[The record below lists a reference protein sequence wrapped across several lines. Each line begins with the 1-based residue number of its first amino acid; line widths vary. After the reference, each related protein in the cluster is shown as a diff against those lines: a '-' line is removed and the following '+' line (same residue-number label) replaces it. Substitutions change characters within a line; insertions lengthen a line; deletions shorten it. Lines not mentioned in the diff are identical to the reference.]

1 MPSERGDTRPRA
13 SSCAHRKRSANLRSP
28 MCPWRNLQDSMTTP
42 CPFHFGMLYDSQNS
56 ASLRAQGAQHGT
68 SSLPARAGSAEST
81 PCTPAQA
88 ELAPPAGRGG
98 VPNRTALPLPEELT
112 PARAAP
118 RETLHC
124 PVCPL
129 PGHRCTVLHSNANQ
143 SRHLPAGASRTSG
156 RCSKVMAVLPSC
168 CRAAKRWG

>member
-1 MPSERGDTRPRA
+1 
-13 SSCAHRKRSANLRSP
+13 

-112 PARAAP
+112 PARATP

-124 PVCPL
+124 PVCATARAQVHSAAQQCESEP
-129 PGHRCTVLHSNANQ
+129 PSPCRCQQNKWLVQQGDGCAAIVLQGSQ
-143 SRHLPAGASRTSG
+143 
-156 RCSKVMAVLPSC
+156 KVGLKSALLLLNSHWLQTEMAQTGKLVILQ
-168 CRAAKRWG
+168 